1 MRFPRTLVAEFA
13 RKLAAQGLIV
23 GSEGNI
29 SLKAKEYI
37 YTTPTGVLKAEL
49 TPSQVVVMDSGG
61 KIVEGGR
68 PSSEWPMHVAIYQ
81 KRPDVKAVVHAHP
94 PYTLALSLAGFDF
107 SRPLLA
113 EAVIFLKEIAV
124 IPFALPGTEEVP
136 KAMEP
141 YLQKSRVFIL
151 ERHGA
156 VTLGKDLAEAFNLML
171 ILEQVSRV
179 TWLALSL
186 NSEAKPLSPEELER
200 LRQS

>member
-29 SLKAKEYI
+29 SLRAKEYI

-61 KIVEGGR
+61 KVVEGGR

-113 EAVIFLKEIAV
+113 EAAIFLKEIAV

-141 YLQKSRVFIL
+141 YLQKSQVFIL

-186 NSEAKPLSPEELER
+186 NSEAKSLSPEELER